1 MMIDEDNNKFLRGR
15 RRVLPS
21 TFNLFF
27 LEDINL
33 IIELE
38 MKDAKVKAITLIK
51 NSNHHPI

>member
-21 TFNLFF
+21 TFNYF

-38 MKDAKVKAITLIK
+38 MKDAKV
-51 NSNHHPI
+51 

>member
-1 MMIDEDNNKFLRGR
+1 MMIDEDNKFLRGR

-21 TFNLFF
+21 TFNFF

-38 MKDAKVKAITLIK
+38 MKDAKV
-51 NSNHHPI
+51 

>member
-21 TFNLFF
+21 TFNFF

-38 MKDAKVKAITLIK
+38 MRVPRYKLL
-51 NSNHHPI
+51 H

>member
-38 MKDAKVKAITLIK
+38 MKDAKV
-51 NSNHHPI
+51 